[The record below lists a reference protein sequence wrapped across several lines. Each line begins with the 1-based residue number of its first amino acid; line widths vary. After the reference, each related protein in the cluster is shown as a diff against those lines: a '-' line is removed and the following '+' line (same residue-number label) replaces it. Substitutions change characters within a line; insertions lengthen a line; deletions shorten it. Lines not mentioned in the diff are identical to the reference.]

1 MRSEALVVAAV
12 LSCAGCARVQRGPQP
27 ICYRKLGEVPVR
39 GVTQSESLSV
49 SLVEKHEDKSK
60 PDAVIYRR
68 VPSES
73 EVRQL
78 ARKREESA
86 SKRAAPAPQAE
97 ADQEK
102 VRLRRLLEFIMITTE
117 MGIIIQLTA
126 TKQTNAYASARKA
139 KCNVACVAFKIF
151 GCARQ

>member
-1 MRSEALVVAAV
+1 MRSEALIVAAV

-27 ICYRKLGEVPVR
+27 ICYRQLGEVPVR
-39 GVTQSESLSV
+39 VMTSREPVSV
-49 SLVEKHEDKSK
+49 SIVERHEDKSK

-78 ARKREESA
+78 AREREKLD
-86 SKRAAPAPQAE
+86 SKPEVTAPQAE

-102 VRLRRLLEFIMITTE
+102 VRLRRLLEMNLISRE
-117 MGIIIQLTA
+117 EYNKRMGVF
-126 TKQTNAYASARKA
+126 R
-139 KCNVACVAFKIF
+139 
-151 GCARQ
+151 

>member
-60 PDAVIYRR
+60 PDAVIYRS

-86 SKRAAPAPQAE
+86 SKPAAPAPQAE

-102 VRLRRLLEFIMITTE
+102 VRLRRLLEMNLISRE
-117 MGIIIQLTA
+117 EYNKRMG
-126 TKQTNAYASARKA
+126 ASR
-139 KCNVACVAFKIF
+139 
-151 GCARQ
+151 